1 MLSIARWLKTWMP
14 TLWGSGGSCPRF
26 GGLIP
31 QSGESRRTG
40 SAYPPQCGDVSAQ
53 RAAEL
58 PIRSA
63 GRSTTHAPHCGDSP
77 VERAVETL
85 QALQKV
91 WMQAADVPHGGPL
104 RPWRRSPQDL
114 ALLFLRRLQAHPRLI
129 GMAIHRRWIQECYE
143 NFCEVEGV
151 TWPPPYKDFARE
163 LARLMMRK
171 RIEEWRNGQRLG
183 TATYYF
189 VPDSAVEGVSR
200 SPSSIALGGNQH
212 FFASSTPR

>member
-14 TLWGSGGSCPRF
+14 TLWGSGGSCPGN
-26 GGLIP
+26 GGLFP
-31 QSGESRRTG
+31 QSEESRRAG

-58 PIRSA
+58 PIGSA
-63 GRSTTHAPHCGDSP
+63 GRQPTHAPHRGDSP

-85 QALQKV
+85 QALQTV
-91 WMQAADVPHGGPL
+91 WMQAADAPHGGPL
-104 RPWRRSPQDL
+104 RSWRRSPQDV

-143 NFCEVEGV
+143 DFCEAEGV

-163 LARLMMRK
+163 LARVMPRRRK
-171 RIEEWRNGQRLG
+171 EEWHEGERLR
-183 TATYYF
+183 TATWYL
-189 VPDSAVEGVSR
+189 VPEPATEFAELAKERPKSA
-200 SPSSIALGGNQH
+200 
-212 FFASSTPR
+212 